1 MSMNRPEVIFENRQD
16 AGRHL
21 ALRLMEYAG
30 QPVVVLA
37 VPNGGVPVALE
48 VASALKVE
56 LDLIVC
62 RKIPIP
68 LTPEA
73 GLGAIADDGTI
84 MLNEELVKR
93 LGLSKQQIDD
103 VASKVRLEVKQRSLL
118 YRGDRPLARVFG
130 KIAIIIDDGLASGYT
145 MMAAV
150 ASVRHRQPREIIVA
164 VPCASAAALKQ
175 LEKRA
180 DRVVTVTTGYTP
192 HFAVADFYH
201 YWYDRKDEDVVRLL
215 NQWRMR
221 NFPQPKPPRKEEGR
235 EEDTGGY

>member
-37 VPNGGVPVALE
+37 IPNGGVPVALE

-73 GLGAIADDGTI
+73 GAECRGHAEEPPLHAEAVLLKIGRQQLGS
-84 MLNEELVKR
+84 LELLAPQLRV
-93 LGLSKQQIDD
+93 LVEP
-103 VASKVRLEVKQRSLL
+103 VAYLE
-118 YRGDRPLARVFG
+118 
-130 KIAIIIDDGLASGYT
+130 
-145 MMAAV
+145 
-150 ASVRHRQPREIIVA
+150 
-164 VPCASAAALKQ
+164 
-175 LEKRA
+175 
-180 DRVVTVTTGYTP
+180 
-192 HFAVADFYH
+192 
-201 YWYDRKDEDVVRLL
+201 
-215 NQWRMR
+215 
-221 NFPQPKPPRKEEGR
+221 
-235 EEDTGGY
+235 